1 MNLHALLKEREE
13 QGQPIRVG
21 LIGAG
26 KFGSMFLSQAR
37 LIPGMQ
43 IVGIA
48 DLQIDRI
55 RAALVKTGWEKG
67 SMQTCRSAG
76 EINDLSS
83 RGCIAMLDDSSQ
95 LIGAEL
101 DVIIE
106 CTGIPEVGIRHALDA
121 FNHGSHVVMVNVEA
135 DCLVGPLLSQKAKH
149 AGVVYSLAY
158 GDQPA
163 IICEMVD
170 WARACGF
177 EVMAAGKGTKYLPE
191 YHHSTP
197 ATVWDYYGFT
207 EEQIAQGDFNPKMFN
222 SFLDGTKSA
231 IEMAAVANATG
242 LVPQSEGLSFP
253 PVSARQLA
261 ETLKPREDGGSLTRS
276 GTVEVISCL
285 ARDGSLLEDD
295 LRFGVF
301 VTFKAPTEYVKRC
314 FAEYGLCTDSSGLY
328 AGLYR
333 PAHLIG
339 LELSISVASAALR
352 GEPTGCARDF
362 IGDVGSVAKR
372 DLGPGDVLD
381 GEGGYAVYGKLLPAG
396 DSLGRGILPLGLASG
411 LRMKHAVKADGWISY
426 EDVEI
431 DPKNVAVKLRRELES
446 QVSRGRITR

>member
-1 MNLHALLKEREE
+1 MNLHTLLQERDA
-13 QGQPIRVG
+13 QGRPIRVG

-37 LIPGMQ
+37 LIPGIQ
-43 IVGIA
+43 VAGIA
-48 DLQIDRI
+48 DLQIARI
-55 RAALVKTGWEKG
+55 QAALTKTGWPEG
-67 SMQTCRSAG
+67 AMQVAHS
-76 EINDLSS
+76 EDEVNDLSAEG
-83 RGCIAMLDDSSQ
+83 RIAMLEDSSH
-95 LIGAEL
+95 LIDSEL

-106 CTGIPEVGIRHALDA
+106 CTGIPEVGVQHAVRA
-121 FNHGSHVVMVNVEA
+121 FGRGSHVIMVNVEA
-135 DCLVGPLLSQKAKH
+135 DCLVGPLLQEKAKH

-207 EEQIAQGDFNPKMFN
+207 EEQIAQGDFNPTMFN

-242 LVPQSEGLSFP
+242 LVPQPEGLSFP
-253 PVSARQLA
+253 PVSARKLA
-261 ETLKPREDGGSLTRS
+261 ETLKPKQDGGTLTRS

-285 ARDGSLLEDD
+285 DRDGSLIEDD

-301 VTFKAPTEYVKRC
+301 VTFKAPTEYVRRC
-314 FAEYGLCTDSSGLY
+314 FAEYGLYTDSSGLY

-333 PAHLIG
+333 PVHLIG

-352 GEPTGCARDF
+352 GEPTGSARGF
-362 IGDVGSVAKR
+362 VGDVGSVAKR
-372 DLGPGDVLD
+372 DLRTGDVLD

-396 DSLGRGILPLGLASG
+396 ESLSKGVLPLGLASG
-411 LRMKHAVKADGWISY
+411 VKVKRPVKTDEWIPY
-426 EDVEI
+426 DNVEI
-431 DPKNVAVKLRRELES
+431 DSSSAALQLRKEMEAKFRR
-446 QVSRGRITR
+446 Q